1 MKKIEET
8 EQGKIS
14 NPLNVEIVLDETNRL
29 FIAWQDK
36 VQTTAT
42 TLENEDILSAV
53 SLGGGKSFESTT
65 NVSNNEDAD

>member
-36 VQTTAT
+36 VQAT